1 MTQSKKIAVTGGI
14 GSGKSTFA
22 EILRKNGCVVFS
34 ADTIYAELCKEQGYL
49 QALGKIFPDCIADG
63 TLDRAALSAR
73 VFSDAQALQALNALA
88 HPVIMERLISEMGKH
103 SISFAEVPLLYEGGF
118 EGLFDNVIYVRRERN
133 TRLRSVALRD
143 GLSDE
148 DVTARMATQFDGSK
162 LTERDCIF
170 VDNDGSIADLE
181 KQAKNILRQLNAG

>member
-22 EILRKNGCVVFS
+22 EILRKKGCVVFS
-34 ADTIYAELCKEQGYL
+34 ADKIYAELCKEQDYL
-49 QALGKIFPDCIADG
+49 RALGKIFPDCIADG
-63 TLDRAALSAR
+63 RLDRAALSAR

-88 HPVIMERLISEMGKH
+88 HPVIMERLISKMNKY

-148 DVTARMATQFDGSK
+148 AVAARMANQFDGSK
-162 LTERDCIF
+162 LTERECIF

-181 KQAKNILRQLNAG
+181 RQAENILRQLSAD